1 MAQWNIRNVDDELD
15 NQLRHELV
23 ERKETVSE
31 FVQAAVRY
39 ALDEFGKVSVSKLG
53 SDPVAQPTQA
63 EEDGQDASRPE
74 SAVRGA
80 AEKGP

>member
-23 ERKETVSE
+23 ERKETISQ

-39 ALDEFGKVSVSKLG
+39 SLQQFGKVEVS
-53 SDPVAQPTQA
+53 PVQKEAP
-63 EEDGQDASRPE
+63 
-74 SAVRGA
+74 
-80 AEKGP
+80 